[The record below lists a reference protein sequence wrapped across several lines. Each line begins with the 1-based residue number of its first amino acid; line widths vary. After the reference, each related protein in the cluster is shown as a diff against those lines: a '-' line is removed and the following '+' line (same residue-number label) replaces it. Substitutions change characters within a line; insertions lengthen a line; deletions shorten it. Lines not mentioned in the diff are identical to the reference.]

1 MKEAPHP
8 PADAGPSRGEE
19 GRQATG
25 LRAVTKYR
33 VGVDIGGTFTDIV
46 FLGEHGERLTKK
58 VSSTVDNYATAIV
71 DGLAELIG
79 EHALDA
85 DIVELLHGTTV
96 ASNAILELKG
106 ARTGL
111 ITTSGFRDVL
121 EIRTLRMPRLYDLS
135 WTKPPPLVERH
146 LRVEVDERINAKGE
160 VERPL
165 TEADVA
171 HAIEELQAEGVEAI
185 AVCLIHS
192 YANPV
197 HEQLVKRVAARL
209 APSVTLCISSEVL
222 PEIKEYERT
231 STTVINAYVRP
242 IVERYLSSLTAEL
255 SRIGVDAPLL
265 LMQSNGGLT
274 TAKAAALTPG
284 NIIESG
290 PAAGVVGVQ
299 ALARQI
305 GIEKAISFDMG
316 GTTAKASIVENGEL
330 TRALEYS
337 VGGGVMIGSRLLSG
351 AGYTLKVPAID
362 LAEVGAGGGSIIWID
377 AGGALQIGPQSAGAS
392 PGPVCYDI
400 GGTEPTL
407 TDANVVLG
415 YINPDHLLGGAVK
428 LNAAK
433 SHSALDQRI
442 ARPLGMSVEAAAY
455 GAYLIAASNMIRA
468 IKAVSS
474 ERGRDPR
481 EYALVAFGGNG
492 PLFAAAMAEALTIR
506 RLLIPPSA
514 GVFSSY
520 GLLYSEV
527 AYHFTKTRKALL
539 SEIDPTEL
547 GAILGDLEREA
558 RMRLAEDG
566 FAPDRIELARSAAL
580 HYQGQ
585 SFELEVPLPAGAI
598 GKVALAAIEE
608 AYGVEHEKTY
618 GHRAGA
624 DEPVELVTLK
634 VVGHGIPDAPRA
646 ALAANAELPQGVF
659 IAEPVRRAYFGPVHG
674 WRDTDVVNRA
684 DLVEPRSGPCI
695 IEEYDATC
703 IVPPGTR
710 ASLDRFGNIAID
722 MPLAAPG

>member
-1 MKEAPHP
+1 M
-8 PADAGPSRGEE
+8 
-19 GRQATG
+19 
-25 LRAVTKYR
+25 TKYR

-58 VSSTVDNYATAIV
+58 VPSTVDNYATAIV
-71 DGLAELIG
+71 EGLQELIREQG
-79 EHALDA
+79 LDA

-111 ITTSGFRDVL
+111 ITTHGFRDVL

-165 TEADVA
+165 AEADIA
-171 HAIEELQAEGVEAI
+171 RAIEKLQGEEVEAI

-197 HEQLVKRVAARL
+197 HEQLVKKVAAQI

-255 SRIGVDAPLL
+255 TRIGVEAPLL

-274 TAKAAALTPG
+274 TARAAALTPG

-305 GIEKAISFDMG
+305 GIGKAISFDMG

-415 YINPDHLLGGAVK
+415 YLNPEHLVGGAVK

-433 SHSALDQRI
+433 SRSVLDERI
-442 ARPLGMSVEAAAY
+442 ARPLGMVVEAAAW
-455 GAYLIAASNMIRA
+455 GGYLIAASNMIRA

-492 PLFAAAMAEALTIR
+492 PLFAAAMAEALMIR
-506 RLLIPPSA
+506 RVLIPPSA

-539 SEIDPTEL
+539 SEIDPIEIGALLGEL
-547 GAILGDLEREA
+547 EMDA

-566 FAPDRIELARSAAL
+566 FATDRIELTRSAAL

-585 SFELEVPLPAGAI
+585 SFELEVPLPTGVIDRA
-598 GKVALAAIEE
+598 ALAAIEE

-634 VVGHGIPDAPRA
+634 VVGRGIPDTPRA

-674 WRDTDVVNRA
+674 WCDTNVLNRA
-684 DLVEPRSGPCI
+684 DLAEPRMGPCI
-695 IEEYDATC
+695 VEEYDATC
-703 IVPPGTR
+703 IVPPSAA

-722 MPLAAPG
+722 LAPAAPEKTSSRGEQFDGP